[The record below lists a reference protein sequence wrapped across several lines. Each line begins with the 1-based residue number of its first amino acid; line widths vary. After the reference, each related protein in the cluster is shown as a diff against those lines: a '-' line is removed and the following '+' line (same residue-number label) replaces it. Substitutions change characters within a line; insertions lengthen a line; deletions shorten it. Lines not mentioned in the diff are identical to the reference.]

1 MAIIFCISLIL
12 MKQILP
18 CKRGVENYCVE
29 MDRLSDG
36 MLIFQGGAFEP
47 GFRPVCHELAAIGH
61 PGLFFLF

>member
-1 MAIIFCISLIL
+1 